1 MKFTK
6 TARWGLLAALAAA
19 SFSVARPAFA
29 YVSRL
34 AYSAC
39 SQDWGSSYSFFAGG
53 NDLPANTLILMCPV
67 ESTTDLPHQSIGTLN
82 IHYDDNSPGQSVT
95 AFRCV
100 FYAGA
105 AGGNCGNS
113 VNSSN
118 GSGGMTIPNT
128 PASFAADWN
137 VSTNFAAIGVY
148 LPPKSGGARS
158 AIKGYYMSH

>member
-1 MKFTK
+1 MKFNR
-6 TARWGLLAALAAA
+6 TARWVSLAALAAA
-19 SFSVARPAFA
+19 GFSVAQPAFA

-39 SQDWGSSYSFFAGG
+39 SQDWGSTYSFFSGG
-53 NDLPANTLILMCPV
+53 NELTANTLIVTCPV

-82 IHYDDNSPGQSVT
+82 IHYDDNNPSQAVT

-100 FYAGA
+100 FYPWA
-105 AGGNCGNS
+105 AGGNCGTG

-128 PASFAADWN
+128 PASFATDWN
-137 VSTNFAAIGVY
+137 NAVNFPTIGVY